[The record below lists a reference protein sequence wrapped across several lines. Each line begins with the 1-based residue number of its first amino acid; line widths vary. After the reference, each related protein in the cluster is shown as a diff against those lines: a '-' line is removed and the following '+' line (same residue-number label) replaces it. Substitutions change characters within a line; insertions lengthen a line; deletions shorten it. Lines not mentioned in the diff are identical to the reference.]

1 MLTPVTN
8 LTNEV
13 FAFLPRL
20 LGAGL
25 FFFAGLILARVV
37 RHVVEAFLG
46 ALNLERLL
54 GRAGVSIGEAP
65 LAVDETGVAA
75 EGVAPAR
82 SSIARAVGV
91 TVSAI
96 IIIFAAIGALQIL
109 QIEAIS
115 GPATAMLQSIALA
128 IPRVLAAL
136 VWLAIAF
143 LIGRWVKAMLET
155 VLPSLGFDRSVHALG
170 IMPAST
176 NPSRVVGAIAMT
188 AILLAAAIEAARQLG
203 GDSVAALLFQITELG
218 GKVIFGTVIIVV
230 GLFLARILAGLVG
243 SSTGESGFAQT
254 IVKYAIIALF
264 TAIGLTFMG
273 LANEIV
279 ILAFGLI
286 LGSAAIATALAFG
299 LGGRDAA
306 ARILAEWQDGRRPVA
321 PPPPPRSSASRPQPR
336 TTASRR
342 WCERTLPTPSSPSTG
357 RGRRA
362 AATRASPSPRRA
374 RTRAAAARP
383 PGPCL
388 VADGGARLAARA
400 RARRSRPCSASTSAS
415 PRRSPSAAPICPARP
430 DVPATAR
437 EFWAYVD
444 RPAATTRT
452 SAPPASSSRRT
463 AGISISASPTG

>member
-1 MLTPVTN
+1 MYRSEAPAAYWRDQLFLWGPRVLFAILILVVTHFVAKGVQWGIAKGIDRMPVLKRHPQAGGESVGTELGRLAYWLVWLVGLIAALQPLGLSGVLTPVTN

-109 QIEAIS
+109 QISAIS
-115 GPATAMLQSIALA
+115 DPATAMLQSIALA

-176 NPSRVVGAIAMT
+176 NPSRVVGAVAIT
-188 AILLAAAIEAARQLG
+188 AILLIAAIEAARQLG

-230 GLFLARILAGLVG
+230 GIFLARILAGLVG
-243 SSTGESGFAQT
+243 SSTGEAGFAQT

-306 ARILAEWQDGRRPVA
+306 ARILAEWQSGHVPMT
-321 PPPPPRSSASRPQPR
+321 PPPPPRIKRQ
-336 TTASRR
+336 
-342 WCERTLPTPSSPSTG
+342 
-357 RGRRA
+357 
-362 AATRASPSPRRA
+362 
-374 RTRAAAARP
+374 
-383 PGPCL
+383 
-388 VADGGARLAARA
+388 
-400 RARRSRPCSASTSAS
+400 
-415 PRRSPSAAPICPARP
+415 PSAE
-430 DVPATAR
+430 D
-437 EFWAYVD
+437 D
-444 RPAATTRT
+444 
-452 SAPPASSSRRT
+452 SQPPLV
-463 AGISISASPTG
+463 